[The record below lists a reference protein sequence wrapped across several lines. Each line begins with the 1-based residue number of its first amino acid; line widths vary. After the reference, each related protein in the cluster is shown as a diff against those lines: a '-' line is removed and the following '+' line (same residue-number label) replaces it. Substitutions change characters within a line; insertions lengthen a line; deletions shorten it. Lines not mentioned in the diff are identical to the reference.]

1 MTGVEHEVLELVAL
15 VHKQVV
21 DAHHAE
27 VHHIIGTL
35 LDTVGYLLQ
44 LCLQVELS
52 LFQSFEHTP
61 RHVLALRAY
70 HFQVFLHGVKLRL
83 QYLPLEFW

>member
-1 MTGVEHEVLELVAL
+1 MTGVDHEVLELVAL

-35 LDTVGYLLQ
+35 LDAVGLSLIHIYTVGGAMSGY
-44 LCLQVELS
+44 CSTGSVNSEMIPATNIMI
-52 LFQSFEHTP
+52 ETETAIAG
-61 RHVLALRAY
+61 RRCV
-70 HFQVFLHGVKLRL
+70 
-83 QYLPLEFW
+83 